1 MVFSHFILLCKKKLM
16 LSIDVP
22 HITSLSEKTK
32 FLSHGRSS
40 VGQLGE
46 AWLPS

>member
-1 MVFSHFILLCKKKLM
+1 
-16 LSIDVP
+16 
-22 HITSLSEKTK
+22 LSEKTK